1 MKKYTIEFIG
11 TFLFVLS
18 IIGIIYSASALVPVH
33 IGITL
38 AALVYMGGA
47 ISGAHYN
54 PAVTFGVFLNKKISS
69 RDALGYIIA
78 QLLWATLAY
87 LVMTRWLHISLGAV
101 SLFGNLKAF
110 FIAECIFTFAL
121 VSAVYYTS
129 INRLTAGNS
138 YFGLAIG
145 AVVTVGAVVVGKI
158 SGGFFNPAVLLGI
171 GLFGI
176 PMKAALAILAG
187 QLVGAFWAAWI
198 YRYVVGK

>member
-54 PAVTFGVFLNKKISS
+54 PAVTFGVLLNKKISS

-78 QLLWATLAY
+78 QLL
-87 LVMTRWLHISLGAV
+87 
-101 SLFGNLKAF
+101 
-110 FIAECIFTFAL
+110 
-121 VSAVYYTS
+121 
-129 INRLTAGNS
+129 
-138 YFGLAIG
+138 
-145 AVVTVGAVVVGKI
+145 
-158 SGGFFNPAVLLGI
+158 
-171 GLFGI
+171 
-176 PMKAALAILAG
+176 
-187 QLVGAFWAAWI
+187 
-198 YRYVVGK
+198 